1 MPKKSSEKK
10 KVTARRQETEAPR
23 QPARRQ
29 NPFELVLPS
38 ELADLAST
46 RNIQVAQVRQPPTT
60 QSLPPTTQQNSYDC
74 MSWCMTVVLLTE
86 LANLASARNIQV
98 A

>member
-1 MPKKSSEKK
+1 MPKKSSGKK

-23 QPARRQ
+23 QPARHQEMEVPRQ
-29 NPFELVLPS
+29 PAPRQEMEAPRQPTCLQDPFQLVLPS

-60 QSLPPTTQQNSYDC
+60 QSQLNKVR
-74 MSWCMTVVLLTE
+74 MTV
-86 LANLASARNIQV
+86 
-98 A
+98 